1 MIARDKILRL
11 INEQNDLWREVTLD
25 NVLMDPPR
33 PIDPTSLLSL
43 EEAGTHDWIA
53 DQSMDISI
61 WLDGAGGGGGG
72 SVDWE
77 APERWNAA
85 GSGQDGDRQA
95 LTLSVNPGDRLRFII
110 GTGGGPG
117 LASDANIGEMGEP
130 GGESRLYLNNTLIA
144 TVEGGKGG
152 KGGDVRYSYAGS
164 YGERDGGPGGGGRKS
179 SISSGGDWGRGQDGL
194 PGSDGRVY
202 IGEHVEGM
210 DYRNTAIKLHG
221 VLNKGYKGSTDVYYR
236 RHSLT
241 ELFAGQAPEIR
252 ERRFTAQSILDTL
265 NARYGL
271 FLELTDLEPLEVPTF
286 TDNDLETTT
295 PLELSVKD
303 NSLGWTG
310 TVTVGILYG
319 NPVLETVVLVQ
330 LLPILTHP
338 EDLEELAGRKS
349 GLLSTY
355 NFDFTKWKD
364 DLQVDPN
371 TQQWLNFARVQ
382 EIGKLAGLSY
392 WYNNRVLD
400 LPTSSVPTAN
410 QNFERVLVQNYA
422 GGDVLGPLYFHY
434 DANW

>member
-25 NVLMDPPR
+25 NVVMDLPR
-33 PIDPTSLLSL
+33 PIDPTSLLSI
-43 EEAGTHDWIA
+43 EEAGTHEWIA

-77 APERWNAA
+77 SPERWNGA
-85 GSGQDGDRQA
+85 GNGQDGAREP
-95 LTLSVNPGDRLRFII
+95 LTLTMKPGDRLRFVL
-110 GTGGGPG
+110 GTGGQPG
-117 LASDANIGEMGEP
+117 LASDRSIGESGEP
-130 GGESRLYLNNTLIA
+130 GGESELYLNNELVA
-144 TVEGGKGG
+144 TVEGGVGG
-152 KGGDVRYSYAGS
+152 KGGDVRYSWAGS
-164 YGERDGGPGGGGRKS
+164 YGGRDGGPGGGGRKS
-179 SISSGGDWGRGQDGL
+179 SISSDGTWGRGQDGL

-202 IGEHVEGM
+202 IGEYVDGI

-221 VLNKGYKGSTDVYYR
+221 VLNNGYKGSTDIYYR

-241 ELFAGQAPEIR
+241 ELFAGQNPEIR
-252 ERRFTAQSILDTL
+252 ERDFTAQSILDTL
-265 NARYGL
+265 NSRYGL
-271 FLELTDLEPLEVPTF
+271 FLELADIVSLEAPTF
-286 TDNDLETTT
+286 TEGDLETTA
-295 PLELSVKD
+295 PLELAVKD
-303 NSLGWTG
+303 DSLGWTG

-319 NPVLETVVLVQ
+319 NPILESVVLIQ

-338 EDLEELAGRKS
+338 EDLEELGTRKS

-382 EIGKLAGLSY
+382 EIGKIAGLSY